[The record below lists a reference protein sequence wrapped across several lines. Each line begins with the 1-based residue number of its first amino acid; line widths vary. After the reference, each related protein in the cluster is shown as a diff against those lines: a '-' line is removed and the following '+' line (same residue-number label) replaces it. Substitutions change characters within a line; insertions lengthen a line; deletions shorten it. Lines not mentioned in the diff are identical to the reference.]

1 MVNEDY
7 REMVRQYVLPVI
19 LDHGVSAHRLA
30 ATLHRK
36 YGILST
42 LCGKRQNPLDLL
54 DPNVSFL
61 PLAWESNPSLAAE
74 QLLDFSHTYDRLVL
88 ILIPMNDEQA
98 QFVLA
103 YEDLLESRYI
113 LSDPEAVFRFAPLVD
128 F

>member
-7 REMVRQYVLPVI
+7 REMVRQFILPVI
-19 LDHGVSAHRLA
+19 LDHGVAAHRLA
-30 ATLHRK
+30 ATLYRK

-42 LCGKRQNPLDLL
+42 LCGERQNPLDLL

-61 PLAWESNPSLAAE
+61 SLAWESNPTLATE
-74 QLLDFSHTYDRLVL
+74 QLIDFSHTYDRLIL
-88 ILIPMNDEQA
+88 ILIPMTEKQA
-98 QFVLA
+98 RFVQA
-103 YEDLLESRYI
+103 YGDMLESRFV